1 MFGFAL
7 GAYLTI
13 VLAFRIVSTLIP
25 VRRGLP
31 PVKSSRVSLLGRRLV
46 YQIYP
51 CFPRPGLLTTALPS
65 ANDRVDALALF
76 HVEACETRLSVVGS
90 CFVDRFIHVR
100 MLIQKGLGCLG
111 PELSCGYSRLTPEH
125 VRGRMSKQTTTFTI
139 CIVVRCK
146 CENGQTFTKQD

>member
-1 MFGFAL
+1 MSVSGVHGVRTGVFGFAL
-7 GAYLTI
+7 GEYLTI

-100 MLIQKGLGCLG
+100 CSFRKVSVASA
-111 PELSCGYSRLTPEH
+111 LSFLAGIH
-125 VRGRMSKQTTTFTI
+125 A
-139 CIVVRCK
+139 
-146 CENGQTFTKQD
+146 